1 MTALTKFI
9 SWKKGNTVVSWVLF
23 GLLIQVLFNRKNVP
37 AHIEILDDTLTHH
50 CSRTKRNR
58 WVNVINFVVTPRFIR
73 RLIESQLNKK
83 MADHERVILSLDK
96 ELTKDDFFEK
106 DKPLRR
112 KWSNWYGNHFSE
124 PLKFFVPGN
133 GDYENFTPKD
143 ESCKWY
149 DFKGLLEVSE
159 LVKNAEKENRKV
171 RAVGSG
177 HALTAV
183 AQCEDFL
190 VCTQNMNMTQR
201 PAIQWIKEA
210 YRNGFDVEVDFGNKK
225 TSEKHCLFETG
236 GGTKIRHLIQALTL
250 HDLALI
256 NQGGSSIQSI
266 TGAISTST
274 HGSGIG
280 IGPVSVFAKSMT
292 IVGKGGKIFRVEP
305 SDGIT
310 DPVEFNND
318 DQVKK
323 YGIELIQE
331 DEKFNS
337 VMVGIGSIGIVFSMI
352 LEAQPNYRLFEE
364 RISYNWEDLK
374 VEMQKKDVHA
384 FINAHRHFEVLI
396 NPYRDMTAA
405 TEDGKQRK
413 CLVTTR
419 DYSEKLNREQ
429 AGRERN
435 YISSFISGIAISGK
449 LSPWVF
455 NKNHQAIPAMTNNSI
470 HRLVDHRGDEGGGF
484 EDESRFVLDQGL
496 GELKFYGYAVEF
508 GFPLDKV
515 FDAVD
520 LIIKVCEEAQAYQHL
535 LAAPFSLRFIKQC
548 DAHLSMM
555 NQQDTCMIELV
566 SVKGVTG
573 SLPLFR
579 RLERE
584 LLDFGAIPHWGLS
597 VEPWYRE
604 RVEKAFPRFKDW
616 EVQQAFFGGET
627 FKNAFLSRI
636 QDS

>member
-1 MTALTKFI
+1 MSALTKFI
-9 SWKKGNTVVSWVLF
+9 TWKKGNTVVSWVLF
-23 GLLIQVLFNRKNVP
+23 GLLVQVIFNRKNVP
-37 AHIEILDDTLTHH
+37 AHIEVLDDTLTHH

-58 WVNVINFVVTPRFIR
+58 WVSVINFIVTPRYIR

-83 MADHERVILSLDK
+83 MADHEKVILSLDK
-96 ELTKDDFFEK
+96 ELTKDELFEK
-106 DKPLRR
+106 DKLHRQ
-112 KWSNWYGNHFSE
+112 KWGNWYGNHFSE

-133 GDYENFTPKD
+133 GEFDNFSPKH
-143 ESCKWY
+143 ESCKSY
-149 DFKGLLEVSE
+149 DYKGLFEVSE
-159 LVKNAEKENRKV
+159 LVKNAEKENRKI

-201 PAIQWIKEA
+201 IAKEWIKKE
-210 YRNGFDVEVDFGNKK
+210 YKDGFDVEVNFCNKK
-225 TSEKHCLFETG
+225 SVEKHYLFETG
-236 GGTKIRHLIQALTL
+236 GGTKIRHLIEALTY
-250 HDLALI
+250 HGFALI

-266 TGAISTST
+266 SGAIATST

-280 IGPVSVFAKSMT
+280 IGPVSVFARSMT

-310 DPVEFNND
+310 DPAEFNKD

-323 YGIELIQE
+323 YGIELIQD
-331 DEKFNS
+331 DEKFNA
-337 VMVGIGSIGIVFSMI
+337 VMVGIGSMGIVFSMI

-364 RISYNWEDLK
+364 RISYNWEKLK
-374 VEMQKKDVHA
+374 AEMQKVDVYK

-396 NPYRDMTAA
+396 NPYRDLTAD

-419 DYSEKLNREQ
+419 DYSEKGIREQ

-435 YISSFISGIAISGK
+435 YISSFISGIAISGR

-470 HRLVDHRGDEGGGF
+470 HRLVDHRGDQGGGF
-484 EDESRFVLDQGL
+484 EDDSRFVLDQGL

-508 GFPLDKV
+508 GFPLEKV

-520 LIIKVCEEAQAYQHL
+520 LIIKVCEEAQPYHHL
-535 LAAPFSLRFIKQC
+535 LAAPFSLRFVKQC

-555 NQQDTCMIELV
+555 NQHDTCMIELV

-573 SLPLFR
+573 SLPLFK

-616 EVQQAFFGGET
+616 ELQQAFFGGKT

>member
-1 MTALTKFI
+1 MSALTNFI
-9 SWKKGNTVVSWVLF
+9 TWKKGNTVVSWVLF
-23 GLLIQVLFNRKNVP
+23 GLFVQLIFNRKNVP

-58 WVNVINFVVTPRFIR
+58 WVSVINFIVTPRFVR
-73 RLIESQLNKK
+73 RLIENQLNKK
-83 MADHERVILSLDK
+83 MAEHERVFLSLDK
-96 ELTKDDFFEK
+96 DLTKDDVFEK
-106 DKPLRR
+106 DKPHRQ

-124 PLKFFVPGN
+124 PLEFFVPGN
-133 GDYENFTPKD
+133 GNYEGFSPKD
-143 ESCKWY
+143 ESCQWY
-149 DFKGLLEVSE
+149 DYKGLEEVSL
-159 LVKNAEKENRKV
+159 LVKNAAKENRKV
-171 RAVGSG
+171 RAIGSG

-190 VCTQNMNMTQR
+190 VCTQDMNMTQR
-201 PAIQWIKEA
+201 PAKQWIKKA
-210 YRNGFDVEVDFGNKK
+210 YSDGFDVEVNFCNKK
-225 TSEKHCLFETG
+225 TVEKHYLFETG
-236 GGTKIRHLIQALTL
+236 GGTKIRHLIEALTL
-250 HDLALI
+250 HDFALI

-266 TGAISTST
+266 TGAIATST

-280 IGPVSVFAKSMT
+280 IGPVSAFAKSMT
-292 IVGKGGKIFRVEP
+292 IVGKDGKIFRVEP

-310 DPVEFNND
+310 EPEEFAND
-318 DQVKK
+318 DDVKK
-323 YGIELIQE
+323 YGIELIQD
-331 DEKFNS
+331 DEKFNA

-364 RISYNWEDLK
+364 RVSHNWEELKAEMLKGDLF
-374 VEMQKKDVHA
+374 E
-384 FINAHRHFEVLI
+384 FINSHRHFEVLI

-405 TEDGKQRK
+405 TEEGTQRK

-419 DYSEKLNREQ
+419 DYSEKP
-429 AGRERN
+429 GRQFAERSRN
-435 YISSFISGIAISGK
+435 YISSFISGIAISGR

-455 NKNHQAIPAMTNNSI
+455 NKNHEAIPGMTNNSI
-470 HRLVDHRGDEGGGF
+470 HRLVDNLGDEGGGF
-484 EDESRFVLDQGL
+484 ENDSRFVLDQGL

-508 GFPLDKV
+508 GFPLERV
-515 FDAVD
+515 FEAVD
-520 LIIKVCEEAQAYQHL
+520 LIIKICTEAQPYHHF

-555 NQQDTCMIELV
+555 NQHDTCMIELV

-573 SLPLFR
+573 SLPLFK

-584 LLDFGAIPHWGLS
+584 LIAFGAIPHWGLS
-597 VEPWYRE
+597 VEPWNRN

-616 EVQQAFFGGET
+616 EVQQEFFGGDT
-627 FKNAFLSRI
+627 FKNIFLERI